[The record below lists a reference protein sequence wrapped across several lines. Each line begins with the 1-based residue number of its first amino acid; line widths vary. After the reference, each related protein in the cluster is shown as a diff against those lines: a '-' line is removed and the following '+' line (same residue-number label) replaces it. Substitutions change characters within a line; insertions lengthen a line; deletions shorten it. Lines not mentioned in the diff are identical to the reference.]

1 MDKYK
6 KEKTR
11 ELIALIED
19 NVNRQAKV
27 KRIKRLVK
35 KGNYIIDADKIAE
48 KIVSDAL
55 INEYLLFYPIFLY
68 VKQKTNR

>member
-1 MDKYK
+1 MNRDKI
-6 KEKTR
+6 EKTK
-11 ELIALIED
+11 ELITLIEP

-27 KRIKRLVK
+27 KRIKSLVK

-55 INEYLLFYPIFLY
+55 INEYLLFYPLFLY

>member
-1 MDKYK
+1 MNKYK
-6 KEKTR
+6 KEKTK

-19 NVNRQAKV
+19 NSNRQAKV

-48 KIVSDAL
+48 KIVADAL
-55 INEYLLFYPIFLY
+55 INEYLLFYPLFLY
-68 VKQKTNR
+68 VNQKTNH